1 MKKFILHFLSI
12 FENKKDTRIYSIKE
26 LNELRQRE
34 KKIQLAKKS
43 REYISELNKK
53 QRLWLEKYSRKSKK
67 VS

>member
-12 FENKKDTRIYSIKE
+12 FENKNYTKIYTIKE

-34 KKIQLAKKS
+34 KKIKLAKKY

-53 QRLWLEKYSRKSKK
+53 QRLWLEINNRKSRK
-67 VS
+67 VC

>member
-1 MKKFILHFLSI
+1 MKKIIHHLLRI
-12 FENKKDTRIYSIKE
+12 FENKKDTRIYTIKE

-53 QRLWLEKYSRKSKK
+53 QRLWLEKNNRNSRKAS
-67 VS
+67 

>member
-1 MKKFILHFLSI
+1 MKKFIFNFLSI
-12 FENKKDTRIYSIKE
+12 FENKKNTKIYSIQE

-34 KKIQLAKKS
+34 KKIQLAKKY

-53 QRLWLEKYSRKSKK
+53 QNLWLEKNNRNSRE